1 MTALAETISTQ
12 SALLEDL
19 LELEI
24 AAAVATLG
32 AAERI
37 WLVGT
42 GTSQHAAELGAQM
55 IRLAGLDARP
65 ASSAAFARLR
75 PRPEATDAVILIS
88 HTGETAFSR
97 AVRHRALETG
107 APLVSITGEGVGWE
121 EAVEVAPRERS
132 ETYTASYTAALLTLS
147 RLAGGLGASEFSA
160 EALSG
165 TVAAVGEATAQSW
178 ATAQRPVRLL
188 AIAGAGPDAT
198 TAREGALK
206 IREAARIASEGFEAE
221 YLLHGSAVPLGSD
234 DQLLLL
240 RPSLD
245 PDGLLPALGKA
256 AQAEGVAVSALDE
269 PSQLDPLLA
278 QIPLTVRLQLLA
290 STLADDGGHDPDKAI
305 EGAWADERLW
315 ELGA

>member
-1 MTALAETISTQ
+1 VTALAETIGTQ
-12 SALLEDL
+12 PALIEDL
-19 LELEI
+19 LGLEI
-24 AAAVATLG
+24 SPAVAALG

-55 IRLAGLDARP
+55 MRIAGLDPRP
-65 ASSAAFARLR
+65 VSSAGFARLR
-75 PRPEATDAVILIS
+75 PPPEATDAVVLIS
-88 HTGETAFSR
+88 HTGETAFAR
-97 AVRHRALETG
+97 AVRRRALETG
-107 APLVSITGEGVGWE
+107 APLVSITGEGAGWE
-121 EAVEVAPRERS
+121 EAIEVAPRERS
-132 ETYTASYTAALLTLS
+132 ETYTASYTAALMMLA
-147 RLAGGLGASEFSA
+147 RLAGAVGASEFSA

-165 TVAAVGEATAQSW
+165 TVAAAAAAAEHAWTGAA
-178 ATAQRPVRLL
+178 PPPRLL
-188 AIAGAGPDAT
+188 AIAGAGPDAI
-198 TAREGALK
+198 TAREGSLK
-206 IREAARIASEGFEAE
+206 VREAARIPSEGFEAE

-245 PDGLLPALGKA
+245 PDGLLAALGEA

-278 QIPLTVRLQLLA
+278 QIPLTIRLQLLA
-290 STLADDGGHDPDKAI
+290 STLADAGGHNPDTAI

-315 ELGA
+315 ELGG